1 MGAIYRREMGAFFTS
16 GVGYVFLS
24 VFTLLSGI
32 FFYFGVIGSGRA
44 DISPMFSSMFLVVL
58 FLIPILTMKLL
69 SEEKKNRTDQG
80 LLTAPVSLWS
90 IVLGKYFA
98 ALTLFI
104 IAESVVFIYALFIAV
119 FGEVMWPS
127 LLGNYIAML
136 FLGAAF
142 IAIGLFISSLTE
154 NQMAAAVASM
164 LALFLLYL
172 LDSLAASI
180 NASAGSTFWQKCLG
194 FVQDAMYS
202 VSFLSRYNGF
212 TQGVF
217 DLSSIVF
224 FVSAAFL
231 FNFFTVRV
239 LEKRRWS

>member
-16 GVGYVFLS
+16 GIAYVFLAG
-24 VFTLLSGI
+24 FALFSGL
-32 FFYFGVIGSGRA
+32 FFSLGVIGSGVS
-44 DISPMFSSMFLVVL
+44 DMSPMFSSIFINVL

-80 LLTAPVSLWS
+80 LLTAPISLSS

-104 IAESVVFIYALFIAV
+104 IAESIVFIYSIIIA
-119 FGEVMWPS
+119 FCGEVVWS
-127 LLGNYIAML
+127 TLLGNYFAML

-154 NQMAAAVASM
+154 NQMASAVIGM
-164 LALFLLYL
+164 FVLFVLYL
-172 LDSLAASI
+172 MDSLAANISVEFIRKALLSI
-180 NASAGSTFWQKCLG
+180 
-194 FVQDAMYS
+194 
-202 VSFLSRYNGF
+202 SFYSRYVEF
-212 TQGVF
+212 THGLF

-224 FVSAAFL
+224 FLSTAVL
-231 FNFFTVRV
+231 FNFFSVRV
-239 LEKRRWS
+239 LDKRRWG